1 MIRKNAKWFVYLIV
15 LAFAVPFLMDAFKSC
30 NPDTDNGTGT
40 VAEKPLPKIDIP
52 SFSADSA
59 YLFTEKIVGMSP
71 RIVGTEGAKKVKTYL
86 VQQFKKYGADVVE
99 QPFSVKTFDGK
110 THPATNIIARV
121 NMQATKRIVLSAHW
135 DSRPFADSPEET
147 DPAQRNKPI
156 LGADD
161 SGSAVAM
168 LIEMTRQLQAKP
180 LSNIGVDIVLF
191 DAEDYGDTS
200 KARAKTEA
208 EYEAGIKTWALG
220 AQHWSA
226 TPHVAGYTAA
236 YGINLDMA
244 GAQNARFTKEA
255 NSLKYASGV
264 LEKVWRVARF
274 HGFGSYFVE
283 EPSSFSSGNGM
294 IDDHIYVNQIAKIP
308 MIDIFNN
315 SLETNSFG
323 KYWHTHNDN
332 MSIIDRSTLKA
343 VGQTVLNLLHY
354 EEVKAFDY

>member
-15 LAFAVPFLMDAFKSC
+15 LAFAVPFLMDAFKGC
-30 NPDTDNGTGT
+30 KEPPQPTTEPT
-40 VAEKPLPKIDIP
+40 PLPKIDAP
-52 SFSADSA
+52 NFSADSA
-59 YLFTEKIVGMSP
+59 YAFTEKIVGMSP

-110 THPATNIIARV
+110 THAATNIIARI
-121 NMQATKRIVLSAHW
+121 NMQATKRILLSAHW
-135 DSRPFADSPEET
+135 DSRPFADSREET
-147 DPAQRNKPI
+147 DPAHRNKPI

-180 LSNIGVDIVLF
+180 LSNVGVDIVLF
-191 DAEDYGDTS
+191 DAEDYGDST
-200 KARAKTEA
+200 KPTRQLTEA
-208 EYEAGIKTWALG
+208 EGEAQNKTWALG
-220 AQHWSA
+220 SQYWSA

-244 GAQNARFTKEA
+244 GSQNARFTKEL
-255 NSLKYASGV
+255 NSQKYASGV
-264 LEKVWRVARF
+264 VEKVWRVARF

-283 EPSSFSSGNGM
+283 ESSPFEAL
-294 IDDHIYVNQIAKIP
+294 DDHLYVNKLAKIP
-308 MIDIFNN
+308 TIDIINT
-315 SLETNSFG
+315 SAETRSFG

>member
-1 MIRKNAKWFVYLIV
+1 MIRKNAKWFVYLII
-15 LAFAVPFLMDAFKSC
+15 LAFAVPFLMDSFKGC
-30 NPDTDNGTGT
+30 TGETETGTTT
-40 VAEKPLPKIDIP
+40 VAERPLPKIDIP

-59 YLFTEKIVGMSP
+59 YAFTEKIVGMSP
-71 RIVGTEGAKKVKTYL
+71 RVVGTEGARKVKAYL
-86 VQQFKKYGADVVE
+86 VQQFKKYGADVIE
-99 QPFSVKTFDGK
+99 QPFTVKTFDGK
-110 THPATNIIARV
+110 THAATNIIARC
-121 NMQATKRIVLSAHW
+121 NMQATKRILLSAHW
-135 DSRPFADSPEET
+135 DSRPFADSREET
-147 DPAQRNKPI
+147 DPAHRNKPI

-200 KARAKTEA
+200 KARLTTQAQVDAQE
-208 EYEAGIKTWALG
+208 KTWALG
-220 AQHWSA
+220 SQYWGA

-244 GAQNARFTKEA
+244 GAQNARFTKEPT
-255 NSLKYASGV
+255 SQKYASGV
-264 LEKVWRVARF
+264 LEKVWRVAQF

-283 EPSSFSSGNGM
+283 EPTSFTNGM
-294 IDDHIYVNQIAKIP
+294 IDDHLYINQLAKIP
-308 MIDIFNN
+308 TIDIFNN
-315 SLETNSFG
+315 SAETKSFG

-332 MSIIDRSTLKA
+332 MSIIDKATLKA
-343 VGQTVLNLLHY
+343 VGQTVLSVLHY

>member
-1 MIRKNAKWFVYLIV
+1 
-15 LAFAVPFLMDAFKSC
+15 MDAFKSC
-30 NPDTDNGTGT
+30 NGDTDTRTGQVT
-40 VAEKPLPKIDIP
+40 EKPLPQIEIP

-59 YLFTEKIVGMSP
+59 YVFTEKIVGMSP
-71 RIVGTEGAKKVKTYL
+71 RVVGTEGAKKVKTYL

-110 THPATNIIARV
+110 THAATNIIARC
-121 NMQATKRIVLSAHW
+121 NLQATKRILLSAHW
-135 DSRPFADSPEET
+135 DSRPFADSREEN

-168 LIEMTRQLQAKP
+168 LIEMARQLQAKP

-191 DAEDYGDTS
+191 DAEDYGDST
-200 KARAKTEA
+200 KPTRRLTEA
-208 EYEAGIKTWALG
+208 EGEAQEKTWALG
-220 AQHWSA
+220 SQYWGA

-244 GAQNARFTKEA
+244 GAKDARFAKD
-255 NSLKYASGV
+255 LKSQRYASSV
-264 LEKVWRVARF
+264 VEKVWRVARY

-283 EPSSFSSGNGM
+283 DSATFELL
-294 IDDHIYVNQIAKIP
+294 DDHIYVNELAKIP
-308 MIDIFNN
+308 TIDIFNN
-315 SLETNSFG
+315 SLETKSFG

-332 MSIIDRSTLKA
+332 MSIIDKSTLKA
-343 VGQTVLNLLHY
+343 VGQTLLSLLHY